1 MSAPAA
7 SVPSAGDRA
16 APGRIDYAAT
26 LDCVHCG
33 LCLPHCPTY
42 QETGRES
49 SSPRGRIYLMRGVA
63 ERRIA
68 LDALV
73 VGEMYDC
80 LACRACES
88 ACPAGVRYGH
98 LVESARA
105 EVEERLARGRLRRAL
120 ERLLLRRALASPL
133 VLRPL
138 MALLRLYQRS
148 GLQRLVRGSRAL
160 ALLPGLARAEWL
172 LPELP
177 EPHRPPEVQPA
188 EGERRGRV
196 GFLTGCLMP
205 EVLGPANAATL
216 AALAA
221 NGFEVAVPPG
231 QACCGALHAHGGDPE
246 FAARLHERNRSA
258 FRDATLEAVVTNSA
272 GCGATLKGAGDE
284 LAARTRDVCEFLVER
299 GLRAPAGALKLRVA
313 YDDPCH
319 LLHGQKIDSAPRELL
334 RSIPGLELIDLPGHR
349 DCCGAAGTYN
359 LTHPEMSDRLLR
371 RKLEAVRET
380 GVDVVA
386 TGNPGCLMQL
396 AAGLRDA
403 GLSARAAHPVE
414 LLAEAYAAR

>member
-1 MSAPAA
+1 MSAPAI
-7 SVPSAGDRA
+7 SPRPEPAGERTA
-16 APGRIDYAAT
+16 RIDYAAT

-73 VGEMYDC
+73 SREMYDC

-98 LVESARA
+98 LVETARA
-105 EVEERLARGRLRRAL
+105 EVEAQGARGRLRRTL
-120 ERLLLRRALASPL
+120 ERLLLRRVLASPA
-133 VLRPL
+133 VMRPL
-138 MALLRLYQRS
+138 VALLRLYQRS
-148 GLQRLVRGSRAL
+148 GLQKFVRGSRVL

-172 LPELP
+172 LPDLP
-177 EPHRPPEVQPA
+177 EPHRAPDVRPA
-188 EGERRGRV
+188 QGERRGRV

-205 EVLGPANAATL
+205 EMLGPANAATL
-216 AALAA
+216 DVLAA
-221 NGFEVAVPPG
+221 NGFEVIVPRG
-231 QACCGALHAHGGDPE
+231 QGCCGALHAHSGDPE
-246 FAARLHERNRSA
+246 HAARLRERNREA
-258 FRDATLEAVVTNSA
+258 FRDASLDAVITNSA
-272 GCGATLKGAGDE
+272 GCGATLKGAEDP
-284 LAARTRDVCEFLVER
+284 LAGRVRDVCEFLAES
-299 GLRAPAGALKLRVA
+299 GLRATAGPLKLRVA

-319 LLHGQKIDSAPRELL
+319 LLHGQKISAAPRELL

-349 DCCGAAGTYN
+349 DCCGAAGTFN
-359 LTHPEMSDRLLR
+359 LTHAEMSDRLLR
-371 RKLEAVRET
+371 RKVEAVRET

-386 TGNPGCLMQL
+386 TGNPGCLMQI

-403 GLSARAAHPVE
+403 GLSARALHPVE
-414 LLAEAYAAR
+414 LLARAYGQS